1 MSEEQDRLDAVRAR
15 IDSLDDEILR
25 LMNERAEAA
34 REVAQAKREAGEPG
48 DFYRPT
54 REIEILERIRR
65 NNPGP
70 LPEADVTRLFRELMS
85 SCLALQQPLSVT
97 FLGPEGTFTQEAA
110 IKHFGHGMRS
120 MPMDGIDS
128 VFREVE
134 AGNADYGV
142 VPVENSTEGVVSH
155 TLDRFL
161 TSHLNIVGEI
171 ELPVRHN
178 LVAAQGDPAR
188 IQRIYS
194 HQQGLDQCRAWLDE
208 HFPGV
213 QRQAVSST
221 AEAARLAAAEANAAA
236 VASDVA
242 AEHYELAVVYPN
254 IHDGAV
260 NTTRFLVLGHGS
272 TPATG
277 EDKTSL
283 VVSRSNQPG
292 GLAGLLAP
300 LARYGLDMTRI
311 ESRPSRE
318 GMWEYVFFID
328 VLGHAEDAKVS
339 RALDEMQ
346 QLASL
351 LRILGS
357 YPRASAQ

>member
-1 MSEEQDRLDAVRAR
+1 MSDQQQRLDDIRAR
-15 IDSLDDEILR
+15 IDGLDDEILR
-25 LMNERAEAA
+25 LINERAEAA
-34 REVAQAKREAGEPG
+34 REVARAKREAGEPG

-54 REIEILERIRR
+54 REIEILERIRA

-70 LPEADVTRLFRELMS
+70 LPEADVSRLFRELMS
-85 SCLALQQPLSVT
+85 SCLALQQPLSVA

-120 MPMDGIDS
+120 MAMEGIDS

-161 TSHLNIVGEI
+161 VSHLSIVGEV

-178 LVAAQGDPAR
+178 LVGRQSDLGQIR
-188 IQRIYS
+188 RIYS
-194 HQQGLDQCRAWLDE
+194 HQQGLSQCRRWLDDNL
-208 HFPGV
+208 PGIA
-213 QRQAVSST
+213 REAVSST
-221 AEAARLAAAEANAAA
+221 AEAARLAGQEPDSAA
-236 VASDVA
+236 VASDAA
-242 AEHYELAVVYPN
+242 AEHYDLSVIYPN
-254 IHDGAV
+254 IQDGAV
-260 NTTRFLVLGHGS
+260 NTTRFLVLGHGAM
-272 TPATG
+272 PATG
-277 EDKTSL
+277 EDKTSV

-328 VLGHAEDAKVS
+328 ILGHAEDPKVS
-339 RALDEMQ
+339 RALSEMQ

-351 LRILGS
+351 LRVLGS

>member
-1 MSEEQDRLDAVRAR
+1 MSEEQERLDGIRVH
-15 IDSLDDEILR
+15 IDQLDDEILR
-25 LMNERAEAA
+25 LLNERAKAA
-34 REVAQAKREAGEPG
+34 REVAQAKREAREPG

-54 REIEILERIRR
+54 REFEILERIRA

-85 SCLALQQPLSVT
+85 SCLALQQPLSVA

-120 MPMDGIDS
+120 LPMEGIDS

-161 TSHLNIVGEI
+161 TSHLGIVGEI

-178 LVAAQGDPAR
+178 LVARQADPDQLR
-188 IQRIYS
+188 RIYS
-194 HQQGLDQCRAWLDE
+194 HHQGLAQCRNWLDD
-208 HFPGV
+208 HMPGV
-213 QRQAVSST
+213 ERQAVSST
-221 AEAARLAAAEANAAA
+221 AEAARLAAQADDAAA

-242 AEHYELAVVYPN
+242 AEQYDLAVLYPN
-254 IHDGAV
+254 IQDGAV

-272 TPATG
+272 TPPTG
-277 EDKTSL
+277 QDKTSL

-328 VLGHAEDAKVS
+328 ILGHAEDATVS
-339 RALDEMQ
+339 RALGEMQ

-351 LRILGS
+351 LRVLGS
-357 YPRASAQ
+357 YPRAVAQ